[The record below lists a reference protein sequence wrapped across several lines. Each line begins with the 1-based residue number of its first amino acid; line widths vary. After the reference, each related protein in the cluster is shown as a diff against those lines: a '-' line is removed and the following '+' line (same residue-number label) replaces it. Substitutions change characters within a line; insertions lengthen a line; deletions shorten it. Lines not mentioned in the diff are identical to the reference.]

1 MRFSIG
7 LYLLIVG
14 VLASCR
20 LTDRREVKINSSSV
34 VQTSSAPT
42 AQSADLNQAQPCRTV
57 VKDPDGEVNVRSEPI
72 IKPNNVLGT
81 ISNGSEVKVV
91 EQIQSWL
98 KISLPKQGWI
108 HESKTAQIC
117 NSKSLPKLQQ
127 SFMKD
132 DLRNLLQLQA
142 DQIHQLSTLEG
153 IHIYSEAGKG
163 TFKVTL
169 PTHIP
174 ARFTISEFRAKKHQ
188 YRPEYS
194 IIYKN
199 EKNQCFAYGSHIPG
213 AGSPSS
219 DNPPFEVRS
228 VGLGRMLVEY
238 VEYDHVSD
246 KHLVTTSRVMNGQVY
261 WFSSPIGFDYS
272 YTAPNRYDTS
282 QVKCEPISQQEAIKI
297 IESIDY
303 VF

>member
-7 LYLLIVG
+7 LCLLIVELLTG
-14 VLASCR
+14 CR
-20 LTDRREVKINSSSV
+20 LTDRREVKINSSRV

-91 EQIQSWL
+91 EQIQNWVKVS
-98 KISLPKQGWI
+98 SPKQGWI
-108 HESKTAQIC
+108 HESRTEQIC
-117 NSKSLPKLQQ
+117 NSKSLSRLQQ
-127 SFMKD
+127 SFTQK

-142 DQIHQLSTLEG
+142 DQIRQLFTLEG
-153 IHIYSEAGKG
+153 IHIHSEIAGKG
-163 TFKVTL
+163 TFKVAL
-169 PTHIP
+169 PTYIP
-174 ARFTISEFRAKKHQ
+174 KGFKISEFKVEKYH
-188 YRPEYS
+188 RPKYS
-194 IIYKN
+194 LTYKN
-199 EKNQCFAYGSHIPG
+199 EKIQCFTYGSHVPG

-219 DNPPFEVRS
+219 DNSPFEVRS

-238 VEYDHVSD
+238 VEYDHISD
-246 KHLVTTSRVMNGQVY
+246 KHLITSSRMMNGQAY
-261 WFSSPIGFDYS
+261 WFSSPIGFDYN

-282 QVKCEPISQQEAIKI
+282 QVRCEPISKQEAIKI